1 MSNFMTLEK
10 GSLILIDYT
19 ANIKDTKKIFE
30 TTIEE
35 DAKNSDLYDP
45 MRKYGPRLVS
55 VGEGWVLKGLDE
67 ALAAANSGDK
77 LDVDVS
83 PDKGF
88 GERIP
93 NKVRMVAQRKLG
105 DKADEVKIGDE
116 VEIDERTGIVRFV
129 GSGRVQVDF
138 NHRLAG
144 RTLTYKVSIIKKLE
158 SDNDKVL
165 SLMKRRLPLDD
176 EKMKFI
182 IEGSDLTVQFPEET
196 FLIEGLQVIKRGIAS
211 DIFKYVASITNVK
224 FVETYKAT
232 NLTESRGESKNDV
245 RSNKEV
251 GAMEVSRS
259 E

>member
-45 MRKYGPRLVS
+45 TRKYGPRLVS

-67 ALAAANSGDK
+67 ALADANSGDK

-176 EKMKFI
+176 EKIKFI
-182 IEGSDLTVQFPEET
+182 IEGSDLTVQLPEET
-196 FLIEGLQVIKRGIAS
+196 FLTEGLQVIKRGIAS

-224 FVETYKAT
+224 FLETYKTT
-232 NLTESRGESKNDV
+232 NSTESKEVSEDDV

>member
-1 MSNFMTLEK
+1 MSNFMTLER

-19 ANIKDTKKIFE
+19 ANIKDTNKIFE

-45 MRKYGPRLVS
+45 TRKYGPRLVS

-67 ALAAANSGDK
+67 ALAEANSGDK

-105 DKADEVKIGDE
+105 DKADEVRIGDE

-158 SDNDKVL
+158 SDSDKVL

-176 EKMKFI
+176 EKIKFI
-182 IEGSDLTVQFPEET
+182 IEGSDLTVQLPEET
-196 FLIEGLQVIKRGIAS
+196 FLTEGLQVIKRGIAS

-224 FVETYKAT
+224 FLETYKAT
-232 NLTESRGESKNDV
+232 NSTESKEVSEDDV

>member
-45 MRKYGPRLVS
+45 TRKYGPRLVS

-67 ALAAANSGDK
+67 ALADANSGDK
-77 LDVDVS
+77 LDVDVY

-165 SLMKRRLPLDD
+165 SLMKRRMPLDD
-176 EKMKFI
+176 EKIKFI
-182 IEGSDLTVQFPEET
+182 IEGSDLTVQLPEET
-196 FLIEGLQVIKRGIAS
+196 FLTEGLQVIKRGIAS

-224 FVETYKAT
+224 FLETYKAT
-232 NLTESRGESKNDV
+232 NSTESKEVSGGDV

>member
-1 MSNFMTLEK
+1 MTLEK

-19 ANIKDTKKIFE
+19 ANIKDTNKIFE

-35 DAKNSDLYDP
+35 EAKNSDLYDP
-45 MRKYGPRLVS
+45 TRKYGPKLVS

-67 ALAAANSGDK
+67 ALAKANNGDK
-77 LDVDVS
+77 LQVEVS

-93 NKVRMVAQRKLG
+93 NKVRMIAQRKLG

-116 VEIDERTGIVRFV
+116 VKIDERPGIVRFV

-144 RTLTYKVSIIKKLE
+144 RTLTYKVNIIKKLE
-158 SDNDKVL
+158 NDNDKVL
-165 SLMKRRLPLDD
+165 SLMKRRLALDD
-176 EKMKFI
+176 EKIQFI
-182 IEGSDLTVQFPEET
+182 VEGRSLTIELPEEA

-211 DIFKYVASITNVK
+211 DMFKHVGLTNVK
-224 FVETYKAT
+224 FIENYKMADP
-232 NLTESRGESKNDV
+232 E
-245 RSNKEV
+245 SNKELDIEHDAKHEV
-251 GAMEVSRS
+251 SAMEMSRS
-259 E
+259 D